1 MEYNGGI
8 VLTIQYSYAYINEII
23 AGTAHGIKSTE
34 LGGHWWY
41 RDILGYTT
49 NHITWGSETR

>member
-23 AGTAHGIKSTE
+23 AGTIHGIKSTE
-34 LGGHWWY
+34 LGGH
-41 RDILGYTT
+41 G
-49 NHITWGSETR
+49 